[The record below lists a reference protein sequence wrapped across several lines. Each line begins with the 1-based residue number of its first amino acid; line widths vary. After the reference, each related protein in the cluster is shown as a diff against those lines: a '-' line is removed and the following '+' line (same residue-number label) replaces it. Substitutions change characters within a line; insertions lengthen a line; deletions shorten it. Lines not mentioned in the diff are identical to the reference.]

1 MLENKNVYQKRLV
14 SMPGYIAQSLIMVLG
29 MAVLFGFFS
38 GRFIG
43 ISDTLMTIKLV
54 FLFLTAGV
62 VITVV
67 VIVRNYSRFIKPIN
81 EISNYA
87 DALYNKNLT
96 YEIDMKK
103 SGGQKPVCGQLKVA
117 GNILSE
123 AISNTKNL
131 LEDSLMG
138 MDTVNNQCDNLSKT
152 NTEIVMAI
160 NCVAKEVEKNI
171 ATIFNAQNRIKGIDT
186 GINEFMDDFEVTV
199 KGLSK
204 TVDLSKE
211 GDRNVVILIQSLKCK
226 EDLQNNEQL
235 RR

>member
-1 MLENKNVYQKRLV
+1 MLENKNVYQKSLV

-54 FLFLTAGV
+54 FSFLTAGV

-103 SGGQKPVCGQLKVA
+103 SGGQKPVCGQLKVV
-117 GNILSE
+117 GNIH
-123 AISNTKNL
+123 TKNL